1 MFLDSTALRDYKI
14 MCKDGSINTLE
25 QIPDIHECSLYSIVD
40 SEVVARYGDPRQKDY
55 KLALLHM
62 EQLFGTSF
70 KNEKTMEM
78 FKQFDGISNLMFKV
92 INRNIE
98 AILLSTEISKYY

>member
-40 SEVVARYGDPRQKDY
+40 SEVVARYGDRSIACMFSVVFLHLIQMLEQIKNCKYVY
-55 KLALLHM
+55 K
-62 EQLFGTSF
+62 FT
-70 KNEKTMEM
+70 
-78 FKQFDGISNLMFKV
+78 
-92 INRNIE
+92 
-98 AILLSTEISKYY
+98 